1 MFLGH
6 FCSKDRRILCG
17 AIEIVKQ
24 FMEFLLKL
32 RQLILL
38 YHNGVL

>member
-1 MFLGH
+1 M
-6 FCSKDRRILCG
+6 R